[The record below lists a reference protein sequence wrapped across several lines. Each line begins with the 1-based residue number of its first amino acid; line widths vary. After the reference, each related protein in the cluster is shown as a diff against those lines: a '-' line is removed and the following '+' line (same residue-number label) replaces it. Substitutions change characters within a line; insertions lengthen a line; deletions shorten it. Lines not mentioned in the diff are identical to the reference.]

1 MVLASNPDQPKL
13 KQAVRNSRLSTD
25 SLFGPSPDPLSCRIS
40 QFTHPPSLKVKSSI
54 TYPAPVVGKL
64 ASNFRSGQKKPNKAS
79 SLAKS
84 KGARRA
90 FFNNPPGK
98 PKQQQHARQFQN
110 AKASKTPKLGEEA
123 KIHKESPQRNTD
135 PPKGGAEGNLRHR
148 TSDRFTMLGRRLR
161 DQEGFPGLSSFDN
174 LLLREISFTWFP
186 QKGRSPP

>member
-25 SLFGPSPDPLSCRIS
+25 SLFGPSPDPLSFRIGQS
-40 QFTHPPSLKVKSSI
+40 THHPSLKVKSSV

-110 AKASKTPKLGEEA
+110 TKASKNSQAGRGGQN
-123 KIHKESPQRNTD
+123 PQGKPTKKYK
-135 PPKGGAEGNLRHR
+135 PPKWR
-148 TSDRFTMLGRRLR
+148 GR
-161 DQEGFPGLSSFDN
+161 GKASSQN
-174 LLLREISFTWFP
+174 
-186 QKGRSPP
+186 Q